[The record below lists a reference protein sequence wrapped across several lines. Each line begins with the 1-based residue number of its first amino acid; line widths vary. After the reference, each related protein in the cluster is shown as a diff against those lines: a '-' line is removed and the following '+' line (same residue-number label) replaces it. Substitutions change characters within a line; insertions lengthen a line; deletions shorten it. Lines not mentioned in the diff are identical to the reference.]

1 MNVGTDHAHDRQVS
15 GHALKGDVAIS
26 GLLDAINNGGRGL
39 VANFHDSDT
48 VINENKPLA
57 HCAMRYVCFSCTRR
71 GMEGLCDVASSDKP
85 ATRLGGMML

>member
-48 VINENKPLA
+48 VINENEPLA
-57 HCAMRYVCFSCTRR
+57 HFAMKCVYISCTRR
-71 GMEGLCDVASSDKP
+71 RTEIICDVASSDKP